1 MNTKKDTTIKIR
13 ITSQEKNE
21 LLKATAH
28 KQQKT
33 MSNILREAIV
43 KNNENTTKEQRK
55 IVR

>member
-13 ITSQEKNE
+13 ISTSEKE
-21 LLKATAH
+21 MLKETAH

-33 MSNILREAIV
+33 MSNILRDAIV
-43 KNNENTTKEQRK
+43 KKNENTTKEQRK